1 MDDLLSFLFSTNI
14 LSHQKTRLFFSFFLW
29 IGESDQL
36 YTAHASLASH
46 NQDTIVL
53 HFLLWLHVATP
64 TAEMEHLFLSSSI
77 TNLQIVQRE
86 ITESAASAS

>member
-53 HFLLWLHVATP
+53 HFLL
-64 TAEMEHLFLSSSI
+64 
-77 TNLQIVQRE
+77 
-86 ITESAASAS
+86 